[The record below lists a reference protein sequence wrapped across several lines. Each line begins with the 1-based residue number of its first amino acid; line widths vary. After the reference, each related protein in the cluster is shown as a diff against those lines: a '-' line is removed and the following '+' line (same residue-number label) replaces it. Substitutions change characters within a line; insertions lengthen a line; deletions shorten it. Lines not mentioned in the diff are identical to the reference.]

1 MTGFNDSVGLRIE
14 ATAEG
19 VRVLQLDRP
28 EKRNAIATPL
38 LADVAAALGEA
49 AGDDDVRCVVITG
62 SDKVFAAG
70 ADINE
75 LASKDV
81 AGALDDPRPALWAAI
96 RRFPKPLIAA
106 VEGWCLGAGNELLMC
121 CDIAVAGAGARF
133 GQPETNLGIIP
144 GAGGTATLPRI
155 VGRAAAMRM
164 VLLGEP
170 VDAQEAFRLGLVSE
184 VVQTGE
190 ALGHAITLARKIAAR
205 SPLAMRQAKAMV
217 AATYDLG
224 HTSHLLAER
233 QAFSVLFG
241 TADRREGVASFLEKR
256 EPVWQGR

>member
-1 MTGFNDSVGLRIE
+1 MTVSNEVIGLRIE
-14 ATAEG
+14 PTRDG
-19 VRVLQLDRP
+19 VRVLRLDRP

-38 LADVAAALGEA
+38 LTEIVAALADASGE
-49 AGDDDVRCVVITG
+49 DDVRCLIITG
-62 SDKVFAAG
+62 SDKLFAAG

-81 AGALDDPRPALWAAI
+81 AGALDDPRPSLWNAI

-121 CDIAVAGAGARF
+121 CDFAIAGESAKF

-155 VGRAAAMRM
+155 VGRGAAMRM

-170 VDAQEAFRLGLVSE
+170 IDAHEAFRLGLVSE
-184 VVQTGE
+184 VVPTGE
-190 ALGHAITLARKIAAR
+190 AVVQATMLARKIAAR
-205 SPLAMRQAKAMV
+205 APVAMRQAKAMV
-217 AATYDLG
+217 GAVYDLG
-224 HTSHLLAER
+224 HASHLLAER
-233 QAFSVLFG
+233 QAFSALFG
-241 TADRREGVASFLEKR
+241 TADRHEGVASFFEKR
-256 EPVWQGR
+256 PPIWAGR